1 MRINYNFPYYYE
13 RLSPRQRARLAA
25 ESKLQSVVI
34 RMEGV
39 ATSILRIK
47 TTSLSQSEPVKTKK
61 EAELNKTE

>member
-13 RLSPRQRARLAA
+13 RLSPRQKARLAA
-25 ESKLQSVVI
+25 ESKLQSIVI

-47 TTSLSQSEPVKTKK
+47 TTSMFQSEPVKTKK
-61 EAELNKTE
+61 EAGLSKIE